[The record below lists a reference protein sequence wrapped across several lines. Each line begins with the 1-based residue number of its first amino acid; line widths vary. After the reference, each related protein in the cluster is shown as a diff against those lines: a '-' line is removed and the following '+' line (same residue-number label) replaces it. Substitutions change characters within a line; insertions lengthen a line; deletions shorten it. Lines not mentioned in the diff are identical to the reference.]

1 MKIRLALIAALAAC
15 VLWAAP
21 AGFEPV
27 PGAALKHLKGTRGK
41 PIRKGVVFVNGRY
54 LPPPYTVWRKGT
66 AIFIGKTQ
74 VTGQI
79 VPWSAFAAAQGAEDG
94 AVAAPRPV
102 ERKPAHAPAQVV
114 RSVDDLFDDEPAVPQ
129 AAPAASAPAPAAEPE
144 FTGAYSSNATTKR
157 YLKRIT
163 NFRTDV
169 DRRLRRGEILFF
181 GTRYSM
187 LHVEDRLCMPLMN
200 ALPGALR
207 EAVDA
212 YDLQSRLKSQGITY
226 LSNAI
231 CEDLFAN
238 QAFSFAIDERR
249 AKMQDEADV
258 MKILD
263 EGAQGVVR

>member
-1 MKIRLALIAALAAC
+1 MKIRLALIAALALCA
-15 VLWAAP
+15 LWAAP
-21 AGFEPV
+21 TGFEPV

-79 VPWSAFAAAQGAEDG
+79 VPWSAFVMAQGSEDG
-94 AVAAPRPV
+94 AVAAPKPV
-102 ERKPAHAPAQVV
+102 ERKPAPVV
-114 RSVDDLFDDEPAVPQ
+114 RSVDDLFDDEPSTPQ
-129 AAPAASAPAPAAEPE
+129 AATAASAPASEPE
-144 FTGAYSSNATTKR
+144 LTGAYTSNTATKR
-157 YLKRIT
+157 YLKRIM
-163 NFRTDV
+163 NYRTDV

-207 EAVDA
+207 DASDA
-212 YDLQSRLKSQGITY
+212 YDLQSRLRSHGITY

-249 AKMQDEADV
+249 AKMQDEAEV

-263 EGAQGVVR
+263 DGAQGVVR